1 MSVNKTTDVIDR
13 ERGEGLAKDSVK
25 HYYIIC
31 LLLKLKPTLPRY
43 IPPLAYDS
51 ASSPLSQIFRLAI
64 FFYFRISACFLAL
77 FDLAAGCVLLVLQAA
92 TLRRRLIAT
101 AKRES
106 GTGMAI
112 RGFCALSAL

>member
-1 MSVNKTTDVIDR
+1 MQGRAK
-13 ERGEGLAKDSVK
+13 LAKDSVK

-43 IPPLAYDS
+43 ISKLPPPVS
-51 ASSPLSQIFRLAI
+51 SSSPLSQIFRLAVL
-64 FFYFRISACFLAL
+64 FFSFRISACFLAL

-101 AKRES
+101 VKRES
-106 GTGMAI
+106 E
-112 RGFCALSAL
+112 